1 MAKKKNNQRNPRR
14 QTAPDLSLPQ
24 NIVAVGEQVQE
35 DKKIYISQSVYR
47 EIHQFTRDKT
57 ENESGGVL
65 VGNVIE
71 AFGKTHIVIRAFVEA
86 KYSEGTP
93 TTLKFTH
100 QTWEYIHK
108 ELGKKYPQY
117 KILGWI
123 HTHPN
128 FGIFLSDYDKFIHEN
143 FFQEENQIAY
153 VIDPIQNDE
162 GFYFWISGRLERC
175 KGFFLFDRTGVRI
188 AAEPSG
194 EDSRAAVSEHSEGGR
209 TLSNIIMAGLGI
221 AVAALLI
228 FSLSL
233 RNRVDVLERQQQMLV
248 ETANASLNSMML
260 QINALSSEVDTLEQR
275 VAELEEEL
283 HPQQPEDQQS
293 DGEVPAEDEA
303 PIETED
309 TDG

>member
-1 MAKKKNNQRNPRR
+1 M
-14 QTAPDLSLPQ
+14 
-24 NIVAVGEQVQE
+24 
-35 DKKIYISQSVYR
+35 
-47 EIHQFTRDKT
+47 
-57 ENESGGVL
+57 
-65 VGNVIE
+65 
-71 AFGKTHIVIRAFVEA
+71 
-86 KYSEGTP
+86 
-93 TTLKFTH
+93 
-100 QTWEYIHK
+100 
-108 ELGKKYPQY
+108 
-117 KILGWI
+117 
-123 HTHPN
+123 
-128 FGIFLSDYDKFIHEN
+128 
-143 FFQEENQIAY
+143 
-153 VIDPIQNDE
+153 
-162 GFYFWISGRLERC
+162 
-175 KGFFLFDRTGVRI
+175 RI

-248 ETANASLNSMML
+248 ETANASLNSMIL